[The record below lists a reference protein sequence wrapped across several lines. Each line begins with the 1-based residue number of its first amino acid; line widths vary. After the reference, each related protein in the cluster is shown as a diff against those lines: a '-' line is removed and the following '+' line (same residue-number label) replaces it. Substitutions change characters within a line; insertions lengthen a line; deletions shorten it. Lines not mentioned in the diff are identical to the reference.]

1 MTEKENQ
8 AKQLD
13 SVTDRV
19 EEDQMDSSR
28 AMSSL
33 GAMSS
38 HLGAG
43 GAAADKALAV
53 RPADVQVLCDEL
65 DVTEDVAAQ
74 TLRRVAAAQ
83 PGLSTDADA
92 EAWVAAAL
100 TFLIRAPP

>member
-38 HLGAG
+38 HLGA
-43 GAAADKALAV
+43 ADAKALAAV
-53 RPADVQVLCDEL
+53 RPADVQVICDEL

-83 PGLSTDADA
+83 PGLATEGEDAD
-92 EAWVAAAL
+92 AWVAAAL
-100 TFLIRAPP
+100 ALLIRAPP